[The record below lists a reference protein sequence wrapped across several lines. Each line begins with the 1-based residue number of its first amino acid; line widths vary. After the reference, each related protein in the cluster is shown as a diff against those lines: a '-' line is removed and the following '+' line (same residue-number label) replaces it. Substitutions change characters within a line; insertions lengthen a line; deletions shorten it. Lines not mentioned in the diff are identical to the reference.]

1 MNLLECRLSFAP
13 TFFMNAV
20 VIAIAVMFILSLAR
34 VSVVLTLVISAIIG
48 GLVAGLSL
56 SQTVEAFNTGLGD
69 GAEVALAYAVLGAFA
84 LALSKSGLPDLLAH
98 KLIGLLG
105 FEASKNQEKK
115 VKYLLLTILLI
126 AAIFSQNLIPVHIAF
141 IPVLVP
147 PLLKVMNHL
156 KLDRRAAACVLTLG
170 LVGTYIFLPVGFGA
184 IFLEQILMGNI
195 NKIGAAY
202 GLHVERSMM
211 PIGMAI
217 PVLGMVLGTLVAV
230 FVSYRKPR
238 EYVDRTIITVKTID
252 LDKPLRTTSQVE
264 HDLKADA
271 EELRHEA
278 ENVPTISKKTMFM
291 ALLAIVLTLVA
302 QLYSGSMIL
311 GGLVG
316 FAVLS
321 ASGIFKWQDADDVF
335 VQGMRMMA
343 LVGFIMISAAGF
355 ASVMTHTGDINQ
367 LVNGVVNI
375 IGDNHALAAFLMLF
389 IGLFVTIGIGS
400 SFSSVPVLAVIYV
413 PLCVQFGFSPLAT
426 IALIGT
432 AAALGD
438 AGSPASDSTLGPT
451 AGLGV
456 DGQHDHIWDT
466 VVPTFIHFN
475 IPLLI
480 FGWIAAMIL

>member
-1 MNLLECRLSFAP
+1 
-13 TFFMNAV
+13 MNAV
-20 VIAIAVMFILSLAR
+20 VIAIAVMFILSLLR
-34 VSVVLTLVISAIIG
+34 VSVVLALVISAIIG

-56 SQTVEAFNTGLGD
+56 SDTVAAFNDGLGD

-84 LALSKSGLPDLLAH
+84 LALAKSGLPDLLAH

-105 FEASKNQEKK
+105 METTQKQAKK
-115 VKYLLLTILLI
+115 VKYLLLVILLI
-126 AAIFSQNLIPVHIAF
+126 SAIFSQNLIPVHIAF

-170 LVGTYIFLPVGFGA
+170 LVATYIFLPVGFGK

-202 GLHVERSMM
+202 NLHVESYMLPM
-211 PIGMAI
+211 GMAI
-217 PVLGMVLGTLVAV
+217 PVLGMVIGTLVAV
-230 FVSYRKPR
+230 FISYRKPR
-238 EYVDRTIITVKTID
+238 IYVDRNVSPVATID
-252 LDKPLRTTSQVE
+252 LDKPLRAVSSDQ
-264 HDLKADA
+264 LKADG
-271 EELRHEA
+271 EELIEEA
-278 ENVPTISKKTMFM
+278 QKAPVIARKTILM

-302 QLYSGSMIL
+302 QLYSDSMIL

-321 ASGIFKWQDADDVF
+321 AAGIFKWQEADDVF

-367 LVNGVVNI
+367 LVNGVVHT
-375 IGDNHALAAFLMLF
+375 IGDNKALAAFLMLF

-480 FGWIAAMIL
+480 FGWIAAMVL

>member
-1 MNLLECRLSFAP
+1 
-13 TFFMNAV
+13 MNAV

-34 VSVVLTLVISAIIG
+34 VSVVLTLVISAIVG

-238 EYVDRTIITVKTID
+238 EYVDRTITTVKTID

-291 ALLAIVLTLVA
+291 ALIAIVLTLVA

>member
-1 MNLLECRLSFAP
+1 
-13 TFFMNAV
+13 MNAV

-56 SQTVEAFNTGLGD
+56 SQTVEAFNAGLGD

-105 FEASKNQEKK
+105 MEASKNQEKK

-211 PIGMAI
+211 PMGMAI

-230 FVSYRKPR
+230 FMSYRKPR
-238 EYVDRTIITVKTID
+238 
-252 LDKPLRTTSQVE
+252 
-264 HDLKADA
+264 
-271 EELRHEA
+271 
-278 ENVPTISKKTMFM
+278 
-291 ALLAIVLTLVA
+291 
-302 QLYSGSMIL
+302 
-311 GGLVG
+311 
-316 FAVLS
+316 
-321 ASGIFKWQDADDVF
+321 
-335 VQGMRMMA
+335 
-343 LVGFIMISAAGF
+343 
-355 ASVMTHTGDINQ
+355 
-367 LVNGVVNI
+367 
-375 IGDNHALAAFLMLF
+375 
-389 IGLFVTIGIGS
+389 
-400 SFSSVPVLAVIYV
+400 
-413 PLCVQFGFSPLAT
+413 
-426 IALIGT
+426 
-432 AAALGD
+432 
-438 AGSPASDSTLGPT
+438 
-451 AGLGV
+451 
-456 DGQHDHIWDT
+456 
-466 VVPTFIHFN
+466 
-475 IPLLI
+475 
-480 FGWIAAMIL
+480 

>member
-56 SQTVEAFNTGLGD
+56 SQTVEAFNAGLGD

-238 EYVDRTIITVKTID
+238 EYVDRTITTVKTID
-252 LDKPLRTTSQVE
+252 LDKPLRTRSQVE

>member
-1 MNLLECRLSFAP
+1 M
-13 TFFMNAV
+13 
-20 VIAIAVMFILSLAR
+20 
-34 VSVVLTLVISAIIG
+34 
-48 GLVAGLSL
+48 
-56 SQTVEAFNTGLGD
+56 
-69 GAEVALAYAVLGAFA
+69 
-84 LALSKSGLPDLLAH
+84 AH

-105 FEASKNQEKK
+105 MEADKKREKK
-115 VKYLLLTILLI
+115 VKYLLLSILLI

-147 PLLKVMNHL
+147 PLLQVMNHL

-195 NKIGAAY
+195 NKIGAQY
-202 GLHVERSMM
+202 GLHVERWMM
-211 PIGMAI
+211 PMGMAI
-217 PVLGMVLGTLVAV
+217 PVMGMVLGTLVAV
-230 FVSYRKPR
+230 FISYRKPR
-238 EYVDRTIITVKTID
+238 HYQDRAVARVTTID
-252 LDKPLRTTSQVE
+252 LDKPLRAEAHVTHSLAE
-264 HDLKADA
+264 DA
-271 EELRHEA
+271 EELKQEA
-278 ENVPTISKKTMFM
+278 QHVPYISKKTLFM
-291 ALLAIVLTLVA
+291 AILAIALTLVA

-321 ASGIFKWQDADDVF
+321 TAGIFKWQDADDVF

-367 LVNGVVNI
+367 LVNGVVHL

-466 VVPTFIHFN
+466 VIPTFIHFN

-480 FGWIAAMIL
+480 FGGLQPWYFNLFINA

>member
-1 MNLLECRLSFAP
+1 
-13 TFFMNAV
+13 MNAV
-20 VIAIAVMFILSLAR
+20 VIAIAVMFILSLLR

-56 SQTVEAFNTGLGD
+56 SDTVAAFNDGLGD

-84 LALSKSGLPDLLAH
+84 LALAKSGLPDLLAH

-105 FEASKNQEKK
+105 METTQKQATK
-115 VKYLLLTILLI
+115 VKYLLLIILLVS
-126 AAIFSQNLIPVHIAF
+126 AIFSQNLIPVHIAF

-170 LVGTYIFLPVGFGA
+170 LVATYIFLPVGFGK

-202 GLHVERSMM
+202 NLHVESYMLPM
-211 PIGMAI
+211 GMAI
-217 PVLGMVLGTLVAV
+217 PVLGMVIGTLVAV
-230 FVSYRKPR
+230 FISYRKPR
-238 EYVDRTIITVKTID
+238 IYVDRNVSPVTTID
-252 LDKPLRTTSQVE
+252 LDKPLRAIDLDQ
-264 HDLKADA
+264 LKADG
-271 EELRHEA
+271 EELVQEA
-278 ENVPTISKKTMFM
+278 QKAPVIAKKTIYM

-302 QLYSGSMIL
+302 QLYSDSMIL

-321 ASGIFKWQDADDVF
+321 AAGIFKWQEADDVF

-367 LVNGVVNI
+367 LVNGVVHT
-375 IGDNHALAAFLMLF
+375 IGDNKALAAFLMLF

-475 IPLLI
+475 IPLMI
-480 FGWIAAMIL
+480 FGWIAAMVL

>member
-1 MNLLECRLSFAP
+1 
-13 TFFMNAV
+13 MNAV

-56 SQTVEAFNTGLGD
+56 SQTVEAFNAGLGD

-238 EYVDRTIITVKTID
+238 EYVDRTITTVKTID

-355 ASVMTHTGDINQ
+355 ASVMTQTGDINQ

>member
-1 MNLLECRLSFAP
+1 
-13 TFFMNAV
+13 MNAV

-34 VSVVLTLVISAIIG
+34 VSVVLTLVISAVIG

-56 SQTVEAFNTGLGD
+56 AETVEAFNTGLGD

-105 FEASKNQEKK
+105 LEATQKQAKK
-115 VKYLLLTILLI
+115 VKFLLLFILLV
-126 AAIFSQNLIPVHIAF
+126 AAICSQNIIPVHIAF

-202 GLHVERSMM
+202 NLHVDRGMM
-211 PIGMAI
+211 PMGMAI
-217 PVLGMVLGTLVAV
+217 PVLGMVIGALFAV

-238 EYVDRTIITVKTID
+238 IYVDLTVVSVTTID
-252 LDKPLRTTSQVE
+252 LDKPLRTINLDE
-264 HDLKADA
+264 IKADGL
-271 EELRHEA
+271 ELEKEA
-278 ENVPTISKKTMFM
+278 QQAPKVSKKTILM
-291 ALLAIVLTLVA
+291 ALLAIALTLVA

-316 FAVLS
+316 FSVLS
-321 ASGIFKWQDADDVF
+321 AGGIFKWQDADDVF

-367 LVNGVVNI
+367 LVNGVVHL
-375 IGDNHALAAFLMLF
+375 IGDNKALAAFLMLF

-480 FGWIAAMIL
+480 FGWIAAMVL

>member
-1 MNLLECRLSFAP
+1 MNLLECRISLAP

-56 SQTVEAFNTGLGD
+56 SQTVEAFNAGLGD

-238 EYVDRTIITVKTID
+238 EYVDRTITTVKTID

>member
-1 MNLLECRLSFAP
+1 
-13 TFFMNAV
+13 MNAV
-20 VIAIAVMFILSLAR
+20 VIAIAVMFILSLLR

-56 SQTVEAFNTGLGD
+56 SDTVAAFNDGLGD

-84 LALSKSGLPDLLAH
+84 LALAKSGLPDLLAH

-105 FEASKNQEKK
+105 METTQKQAKK
-115 VKYLLLTILLI
+115 VKYLLLVILLI
-126 AAIFSQNLIPVHIAF
+126 SAIFSQNLIPVHIAF

-170 LVGTYIFLPVGFGA
+170 LVATYIFLPVGFGK

-202 GLHVERSMM
+202 NLHVESYMLPM
-211 PIGMAI
+211 GMAI
-217 PVLGMVLGTLVAV
+217 PVLGMVIGTLVAV
-230 FVSYRKPR
+230 FISYRKPR
-238 EYVDRTIITVKTID
+238 IYVDRNVSPVATID
-252 LDKPLRTTSQVE
+252 LDKPLRAVSSDQ
-264 HDLKADA
+264 LKADG
-271 EELRHEA
+271 EELIEEA
-278 ENVPTISKKTMFM
+278 QKAPVIARKTILM

-302 QLYSGSMIL
+302 QLYSDSMIL

-321 ASGIFKWQDADDVF
+321 AAGIFKWQEADDVF

-367 LVNGVVNI
+367 LVNGVVHT
-375 IGDNHALAAFLMLF
+375 IGDNKALAAFLMLF
-389 IGLFVTIGIGS
+389 IVLFVTIGIGS

-480 FGWIAAMIL
+480 FGWIAAMVL

>member
-1 MNLLECRLSFAP
+1 
-13 TFFMNAV
+13 
-20 VIAIAVMFILSLAR
+20 MFILSLAR

-56 SQTVEAFNTGLGD
+56 SQTVEAFNAGLGD

-238 EYVDRTIITVKTID
+238 EYVDRTITTVKTID

>member
-56 SQTVEAFNTGLGD
+56 SQTVEAFNAGLGD

-238 EYVDRTIITVKTID
+238 EYVDRTITTVKTID

-278 ENVPTISKKTMFM
+278 ENVPTISKKTTFM

>member
-1 MNLLECRLSFAP
+1 
-13 TFFMNAV
+13 MNAV
-20 VIAIAVMFILSLAR
+20 VIAIAVMFILSLLR

-56 SQTVEAFNTGLGD
+56 SDTVAAFNDGLGD

-84 LALSKSGLPDLLAH
+84 LALAKSGLPDLLAH

-105 FEASKNQEKK
+105 METTQKQAKK
-115 VKYLLLTILLI
+115 VKYLLLVILVI
-126 AAIFSQNLIPVHIAF
+126 SAIFSQNLIPVHIAF

-170 LVGTYIFLPVGFGA
+170 LVATYIFLPVGFGK

-202 GLHVERSMM
+202 NLHVESYMLPM
-211 PIGMAI
+211 GMAI
-217 PVLGMVLGTLVAV
+217 PVLGMVIGTLVAV
-230 FVSYRKPR
+230 FISYRKPR
-238 EYVDRTIITVKTID
+238 IYVDRNVSPVATID
-252 LDKPLRTTSQVE
+252 LDKPLRAVSSDQ
-264 HDLKADA
+264 LKADG
-271 EELRHEA
+271 EELIEEA
-278 ENVPTISKKTMFM
+278 QKAPVIAKKTILM

-302 QLYSGSMIL
+302 QLYSDSMIL

-321 ASGIFKWQDADDVF
+321 AAGIFKWQEADDVF

-367 LVNGVVNI
+367 LVNGVVHT
-375 IGDNHALAAFLMLF
+375 IGDNKALAAFLMLF

-480 FGWIAAMIL
+480 FGWIAAMVL

>member
-1 MNLLECRLSFAP
+1 
-13 TFFMNAV
+13 MNAV

-34 VSVVLTLVISAIIG
+34 VSVVLTLVISAIVG

-56 SQTVEAFNTGLGD
+56 SQTVEAFNAGLGD

-238 EYVDRTIITVKTID
+238 EYVDRTITTVKTID
-252 LDKPLRTTSQVE
+252 LDKPLRTTTSQVE

-291 ALLAIVLTLVA
+291 ALLAIVLT
-302 QLYSGSMIL
+302 L

-438 AGSPASDSTLGPT
+438 AGSPASDSTLGPS

>member
-1 MNLLECRLSFAP
+1 
-13 TFFMNAV
+13 MNAV
-20 VIAIAVMFILSLAR
+20 VIAIAVMFILSLLR

-56 SQTVEAFNTGLGD
+56 SDTVAAFNDGLGD

-84 LALSKSGLPDLLAH
+84 LALAKSGLPDLLAH

-105 FEASKNQEKK
+105 METTQKQAKK
-115 VKYLLLTILLI
+115 VKYLLLVILVI
-126 AAIFSQNLIPVHIAF
+126 SAIFSQNLIPVHIAF

-170 LVGTYIFLPVGFGA
+170 LVATYIFLPVGFGK

-202 GLHVERSMM
+202 NLHVESYMLPM
-211 PIGMAI
+211 GMAI
-217 PVLGMVLGTLVAV
+217 PVLGMVIGTLVAV
-230 FVSYRKPR
+230 FISYRKPR
-238 EYVDRTIITVKTID
+238 IYVDRNVSPVATID
-252 LDKPLRTTSQVE
+252 LDKPLRAVSSDQ
-264 HDLKADA
+264 LKADG
-271 EELRHEA
+271 EELIEEA
-278 ENVPTISKKTMFM
+278 QKAPVIARKTILM

-302 QLYSGSMIL
+302 QLYSDSMIL

-321 ASGIFKWQDADDVF
+321 AAGIFKWQEADDVF

-367 LVNGVVNI
+367 LVNGVVHT
-375 IGDNHALAAFLMLF
+375 IGDNKALAAFLMLF

-480 FGWIAAMIL
+480 FGWIAAMVL

>member
-34 VSVVLTLVISAIIG
+34 VSVVLTLVISAIVG

-56 SQTVEAFNTGLGD
+56 SQTVEAFNAGLGD

-156 KLDRRAAACVLTLG
+156 KLDRRAAACMLTLG

-238 EYVDRTIITVKTID
+238 EYVDRRITTVKTID

>member
-1 MNLLECRLSFAP
+1 
-13 TFFMNAV
+13 MNAV

-34 VSVVLTLVISAIIG
+34 VSVVLTLVISAIVG

-56 SQTVEAFNTGLGD
+56 SQTVEAFNAGLGD

-211 PIGMAI
+211 PIGMTI

-238 EYVDRTIITVKTID
+238 EYVDRTITTVKTID

-278 ENVPTISKKTMFM
+278 ENVPTISKKTTFM

-321 ASGIFKWQDADDVF
+321 TSGIFKWQDADDVF

>member
-1 MNLLECRLSFAP
+1 
-13 TFFMNAV
+13 MNAV

-34 VSVVLTLVISAIIG
+34 VSVVLTLVISAMIG

-56 SQTVEAFNTGLGD
+56 SQTVEAFNGGLGD

-105 FEASKNQEKK
+105 GEASHQQAKK
-115 VKYLLLTILLI
+115 VKFLLLGILLI

-195 NKIGAAY
+195 NKIGAQY
-202 GLHVERSMM
+202 GLHVDRGMM
-211 PIGMAI
+211 PMGMAI
-217 PVLGMVLGTLVAV
+217 PVLGMVIGTLVAV

-238 EYVDRTIITVKTID
+238 IYVDRAVTPVTTID
-252 LDKPLRTTSQVE
+252 LDKPLRAVNTEQLQQDE
-264 HDLKADA
+264 LKQDAAVLA
-271 EELRHEA
+271 EEA
-278 ENVPTISKKTMFM
+278 KKTPKISKKTLWM
-291 ALLAIVLTLVA
+291 ALLAVVLTLVS

-321 ASGIFKWQDADDVF
+321 TAGIFKWQDADDVF

-355 ASVMTHTGDINQ
+355 AAVMTKTGDINQ
-367 LVNGVVNI
+367 LVTGVVHI

-426 IALIGT
+426 VALIGT

-475 IPLLI
+475 IPLLV
-480 FGWIAAMIL
+480 FGWIAAMVL

>member
-34 VSVVLTLVISAIIG
+34 VSVVLTLVISAIVG

-56 SQTVEAFNTGLGD
+56 SQTVEAFNAGLGD

-238 EYVDRTIITVKTID
+238 EYVDRTITTVKTID

>member
-1 MNLLECRLSFAP
+1 
-13 TFFMNAV
+13 
-20 VIAIAVMFILSLAR
+20 MFILSLAR

-56 SQTVEAFNTGLGD
+56 SQTVEAFNAGLGD

-238 EYVDRTIITVKTID
+238 EYVDLTITTVKTID

-475 IPLLI
+475 ITLLI

>member
-1 MNLLECRLSFAP
+1 
-13 TFFMNAV
+13 MNAV

-56 SQTVEAFNTGLGD
+56 SQTVEAFNAGLGD

-238 EYVDRTIITVKTID
+238 EYVDRTITTVKTID

-271 EELRHEA
+271 EEVRHEA

>member
-56 SQTVEAFNTGLGD
+56 SQTVEAFNAGLGD

-211 PIGMAI
+211 PMGMAI

-238 EYVDRTIITVKTID
+238 EYVDRTITTVKTID